1 MEEKIIT
8 CIYCGNQFTLTAS
21 QQERLRATGF
31 TEPKW
36 CKECR
41 QQKAKI
47 GLSRHEVKMK
57 YKRKQS
63 RFHSD
68 QYRNY

>member
-8 CIYCGNQFTLTAS
+8 CIYCGNQFVLAAS

-41 QQKAKI
+41 KKKANV
-47 GLSRHEVKMK
+47 GLSRHEVKLK

-63 RFHSD
+63 KLHHD
-68 QYRNY
+68 QHYQY

>member
-8 CIYCGNQFTLTAS
+8 CIYCGNQFVLAAS

-36 CKECR
+36 CKEYR
-41 QQKAKI
+41 QKKANVG
-47 GLSRHEVKMK
+47 GLSRYEVKLK

-63 RFHSD
+63 RFHPE
-68 QYRNY
+68 